1 MEIPERAEHAP
12 KKLNLMLASSEYWAV
27 HFPKVK
33 EIAIHQAEGEVLAQ
47 HIVPYPPG
55 IPVMFRG
62 EVITTHMIKLL
73 QHYSNL
79 GIKVEGLKDQ
89 NILVK
94 DE

>member
-1 MEIPERAEHAP
+1 
-12 KKLNLMLASSEYWAV
+12 
-27 HFPKVK
+27 
-33 EIAIHQAEGEVLAQ
+33 
-47 HIVPYPPG
+47 
-55 IPVMFRG
+55 MFRG